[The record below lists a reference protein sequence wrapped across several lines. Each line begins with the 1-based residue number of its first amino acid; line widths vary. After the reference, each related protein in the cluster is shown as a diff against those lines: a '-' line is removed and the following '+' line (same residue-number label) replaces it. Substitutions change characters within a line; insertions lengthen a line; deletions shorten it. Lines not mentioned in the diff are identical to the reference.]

1 MLSPVN
7 SFLFNNVDGDHNIID
22 NSQDHSTN
30 IGPQARTTTTNIGF
44 GAGATNSGPGAG
56 GVNSGPGAGSINAS
70 SIEGGVKFGYGDPIP
85 KQYQYSALPT
95 VYADNQMGSI
105 LDSMLHRGPSTWF
118 NRNLDFDYYSNYH
131 YKSAA
136 GSGYILDS
144 ITPNVTNE
152 EIKVIRTG
160 NKLVLLISD

>member
-30 IGPQARTTTTNIGF
+30 IGPQARTKTTNIGF
-44 GAGATNSGPGAG
+44 GAGATNSGPGAGGVNNNHGPGAG

-144 ITPNVTNE
+144 ITP
-152 EIKVIRTG
+152 
-160 NKLVLLISD
+160 